1 MLAKFGAETHTTNSA
16 IWPVT
21 YSCAQPYYPGRGSHL
36 KGVGPFESPTMKID
50 ILIFLLKIK
59 GFWRGNLHDQVS
71 YLPKS

>member
-1 MLAKFGAETHTTNSA
+1 MG
-16 IWPVT
+16 
-21 YSCAQPYYPGRGSHL
+21 SCSNLLMRTALLPRQGQPL